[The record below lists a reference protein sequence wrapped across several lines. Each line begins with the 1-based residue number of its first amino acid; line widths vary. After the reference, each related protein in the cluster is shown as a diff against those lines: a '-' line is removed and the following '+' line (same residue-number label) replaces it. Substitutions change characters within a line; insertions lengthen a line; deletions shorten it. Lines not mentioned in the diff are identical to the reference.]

1 MEFKE
6 KDLKG
11 QIKAYQSQLEHENR
25 KTKAQTQGQAGVGT
39 VQLRKHDKIRS
50 VMFPFKDDPLGVT
63 KYGAKT
69 DDVAYRV
76 FDLRFE

>member
-6 KDLKG
+6 RDLKV
-11 QIKAYQSQLEHENR
+11 QIKAYQEELKHEDEVAR
-25 KTKAQTQGQAGVGT
+25 AKTQGKAGGST
-39 VQLRKHDKIRS
+39 VKLEKRDKIRS

-69 DDVAYRV
+69 DDVAYRI